1 MSNNKP
7 AVQLWELFIT
17 LFNTQPANVSVPVTV
32 DTKGMAYQNMMKPGS
47 GSGSGSGL
55 GSGSGSGLGS
65 GSGSGLG
72 SQSVTDSKS
81 ETIDTLRW
89 PSRPESKSMSKP
101 NFIMS
106 IPSKMNYLIELLF
119 IQPKNWMVDFSYGNH
134 LILSL
139 FTVVFF
145 VIFLL
150 APIYYHCV
158 YIIKSNNI
166 VYVAQIIGW
175 FLLILLTII
184 NFKKSNGSHMI
195 AREYNFEK

>member
-17 LFNTQPANVSVPVTV
+17 LFNTQPANVLVPVTV
-32 DTKGMAYQNMMKPGS
+32 DTKGMAYQNMMKP
-47 GSGSGSGL
+47 

-106 IPSKMNYLIELLF
+106 IPSKINYLIELLL

-150 APIYYHCV
+150 APIYYHFV

>member
-17 LFNTQPANVSVPVTV
+17 LFNTQPVNVSVPVTV

-47 GSGSGSGL
+47 GSGL
-55 GSGSGSGLGS
+55 GSGSGSG
-65 GSGSGLG
+65 
-72 SQSVTDSKS
+72 
-81 ETIDTLRW
+81 
-89 PSRPESKSMSKP
+89 SMSKP
-101 NFIMS
+101 NFIMR

-139 FTVVFF
+139 FTVAFF
-145 VIFLL
+145 VIFLF
-150 APIYYHCV
+150 APIYYHFV
-158 YIIKSNNI
+158 YTIKSNNI